1 MLDML
6 DRKARELI
14 ECLDRWFREHGY
26 PQDDTAVLHDLE
38 QAIGDYLL
46 WMRSKEYSSKT
57 IEGYKQQLNQF
68 FGFIKIRRFTWEG
81 IFTLDTLKWFQ
92 KVRALK
98 SAPAL
103 RGLSR
108 YIFEQGKIRQPIP
121 KRASQIDL
129 PDIYEEYLAYHKQS
143 RQVPYGQ
150 IRSIR
155 RVLASFHDY
164 LEKSKINLSHLR
176 IEHVDAFLAE
186 FNVGFSQ
193 DTKRTYRSY
202 LRGFLSYL
210 YQDRRIIKMDLAPLV
225 VGAPLFAQAKPPKF
239 LRPHEVEKLFAGLR
253 LSSANDIRTY
263 AMVHLAYFL
272 GLRPAEISKIS
283 LDDIS
288 FSRAELTLRDRK
300 SNNPIK
306 LPLPEHT
313 IKAIA
318 AYLIG
323 VRPNSKYRA
332 IFLSFHPPHGPV
344 SPGVVGHHITACM
357 RQVGLSS
364 SAYWLRHT
372 YAQNLLEA
380 GASIYEIKEM
390 MGHDS
395 IESTRKYLSIHI
407 QLMREVLFD
416 ETL

>member
-1 MLDML
+1 MLDE
-6 DRKARELI
+6 RTRESI
-14 ECLDRWFREHGY
+14 EWIDKWFQEHGY
-26 PQDDTAVLHDLE
+26 PDDDTAMLHDLE
-38 QAIGDYLL
+38 QTISDYLL
-46 WMRSKEYSSKT
+46 WMRSEGYSPKT
-57 IEGYKQQLNQF
+57 TEGYKQQLNQF
-68 FGFIKIRRFTWEG
+68 LLFVKTRRFSWDG

-92 KVRALK
+92 KVRAL
-98 SAPAL
+98 SQAHAV

-108 YIFEQGKIRQPIP
+108 YLFEQGKIRQPIP
-121 KRASQIDL
+121 RRASQIDL
-129 PDIYEEYLAYHKQS
+129 PDIYEQYLAYHKQS
-143 RQVPYGQ
+143 QQAPDRKIKAV
-150 IRSIR
+150 R

-164 LEKSKINLSHLR
+164 LERYKIKLSHLR
-176 IEHVDAFLAE
+176 IEQIDAFLAK

-210 YQDRRIIKMDLAPLV
+210 YQDRRIIKTDLAPLV
-225 VGAPLFAQAKPPKF
+225 VGAPVFAKAKPPKF
-239 LRPHEVEKLFAGLR
+239 LRPHEVEKLFASLR

-263 AMVHLAYFL
+263 AMVHPAYFL

-288 FSRAELTLRDRK
+288 FSKAELSLRDRK
-300 SNNPIK
+300 SNNPMT
-306 LPLPEHT
+306 LPVPEHT

-318 AYLIG
+318 AYMIG
-323 VRPNSKYRA
+323 ARPDSKHRA
-332 IFLSFHPPHGPV
+332 LFLSFHPPHGPL
-344 SPGVVGHHITACM
+344 SPGVIGHYITVCM
-357 RQVGLSS
+357 RQVGLCST
-364 SAYWLRHT
+364 AYWLRHT

-416 ETL
+416 EEI